1 MAKISFDSNYFLR
14 KFWLFNYFLHG
25 SSGSVILLVGDLFAV
40 FRWHLRRGINGEGD
54 EETPRRRALAHEE
67 ALAGGSERLCSSSQ
81 RQIEPFFARS
91 L

>member
-25 SSGSVILLVGDLFAV
+25 SSGSVIFGGRSVCRFQMALTTGN
-40 FRWHLRRGINGEGD
+40 REGD
-54 EETPRRRALAHEE
+54 EETPRLRALAHEE
-67 ALAGGSERLCSSSQ
+67 ALAGGSEGLCSSSQ